1 MLGRG
6 CRELSVAVATE
17 RVEGGFGGLRQVGPR
32 TAVAIEATADTG
44 PVDEVV
50 MARHTVDGRMF
61 VMGEMGR

>member
-6 CRELSVAVATE
+6 RRQLSVAVAAE

-32 TAVAIEATADTG
+32 VAVAIEATADTG

-50 MARHTVDGRMF
+50 MARHAVDGGVF
-61 VMGEMGR
+61 VVRKMGR